1 MEKTRH
7 ALSVEGNAIVPQGHV
22 PIVSGSVGAD
32 EVELALG
39 EEWEGLTLSLVFAG
53 SGETVRTS
61 WDGAS
66 VVTVPWEVVQRPG
79 RMRVGLIGRD
89 GEDRRLTAL
98 MEVGIQVVQCCDEDG
113 GEPSSPTVSEY
124 QQALHDCREATDAAT
139 ALVERGEQVME
150 QVDQLVTDADLEG
163 YVTREDLAPYA
174 QDADL
179 EGYVTFEELGQ
190 YVTKEDLTSLI
201 TDEEG
206 LEIIDDIF
214 GVVRP

>member
-66 VVTVPWEVVQRPG
+66 VVTVP
-79 RMRVGLIGRD
+79 L
-89 GEDRRLTAL
+89 
-98 MEVGIQVVQCCDEDG
+98 
-113 GEPSSPTVSEY
+113 
-124 QQALHDCREATDAAT
+124 
-139 ALVERGEQVME
+139 
-150 QVDQLVTDADLEG
+150 
-163 YVTREDLAPYA
+163 
-174 QDADL
+174 
-179 EGYVTFEELGQ
+179 
-190 YVTKEDLTSLI
+190 
-201 TDEEG
+201 
-206 LEIIDDIF
+206 
-214 GVVRP
+214 